1 MSKKML
7 INTIDEEESRMA
19 IVEDGRL
26 KEYDIKMSVRE
37 PTTGNVYKGIVKKVE
52 RGLRAAFVDYGGKK
66 NGFLPLHDVSPDYL
80 DEKSGKLEVGQEILV
95 KVLREEKG
103 NKGAMLT
110 TYVSLPGRYIVLM
123 PNKSSTGISRKIE
136 DEHDRKRLKEMM
148 EQVIKEEGI
157 GFIVR
162 TAGMNRTKQELTRDY
177 QMLLR
182 LFKNLKKKA
191 TKVTAPAVIYHDS
204 DFAVRAFRDYYTS
217 DIDEILVDNV
227 DTYRKMRDY
236 CRAVSPRH
244 VKMIKQYKDE
254 IPIFDQYK
262 IEDQITAIYQ
272 ERVNLKSGAYLV
284 INPTEAMTTIDVN
297 SGRASSRRDV
307 EETAYRTNLE
317 AAKEIA
323 RQLRLRDLGG
333 LIVIDFI
340 DMREQ
345 KHISEIEKAFKNAL
359 SVDRAR
365 IQLARISKFGML
377 ELSRQKKQSTIQE
390 ISYAT
395 CPHCRGSGVRP
406 SIEYMALNAYRRI
419 KSESVKGAAASI
431 KVVLPN
437 EVSNYLVNQKR
448 KELSNLENMYDISIH
463 ISGQPGMVWGESQFE
478 IVKKEIDISNN
489 IEVIPDANSKEVEQ
503 KPADKAPSRGPEKQR
518 RRRPR
523 HGRPRR
529 TDQKGGEVLKGDQ
542 ADASPERDQ
551 SPQRDVSP
559 ERDKSPEREEPDSKD
574 LQSSKVMKSVIS
586 KVYGLFKN

>member
-19 IVEDGRL
+19 IVEDGQL
-26 KEYDIKMSVRE
+26 KEYDIKMLVKE
-37 PTTGNVYKGIVKKVE
+37 PTTGNIYKGIVKKVE

-66 NGFLPLHDVSPDYL
+66 NGFLPLHDVSTEYI
-80 DEKSGKLEVGQEILV
+80 DEKSGKLSVGQEILV

-123 PNKSSTGISRKIE
+123 PNKISTGISRKID
-136 DEHDRKRLKEMM
+136 DESDRKRLKELM
-148 EQVIKEEGI
+148 EQVIKEDGV

-182 LFKNLKKKA
+182 LLKDIKRKA
-191 TKVTAPAVIYHDS
+191 ARLPAPALIYRES
-204 DFAVRAFRDYYTS
+204 DFAVKAFRDYYTS
-217 DIDEILVDNV
+217 DIEEILVDDIN
-227 DTYRKMRDY
+227 TYRKMREY
-236 CRAVSPRH
+236 CRTVSPRQ
-244 VKMIKQYKDE
+244 VKMVKQYRDE
-254 IPIFDQYK
+254 TPIFDQYA
-262 IEDQITAIYQ
+262 IEDQIKAIYQ

-297 SGRASSRRDV
+297 SGRASNRRDV
-307 EETAYRTNLE
+307 EETAYKTNLE

-345 KHISEIEKAFKNAL
+345 KHIAETEKTFKNAL

-365 IQLARISKFGML
+365 IQLAKISKFGML

-390 ISYAT
+390 ISYAR
-395 CPHCRGSGVRP
+395 CPHCRGSGMRP

-419 KSESVKGAAASI
+419 KSEAVKAEASSI
-431 KVVLPN
+431 RIVLPD

-448 KELSNLENMYDISIH
+448 KELNNLESKYEVSIH
-463 ISGQPGMVWGESQFE
+463 ISGQSDMVWGESQFE
-478 IVKKEIDISNN
+478 IVKKETDISNGM
-489 IEVIPDANSKEVEQ
+489 IVAVE
-503 KPADKAPSRGPEKQR
+503 PSPSVEEQRPEEKLPLRATERQR

-523 HGRPRR
+523 PYRKKRA
-529 TDQKGGEVLKGDQ
+529 DQKGTEAQDELQGE
-542 ADASPERDQ
+542 ASSETGEKWTEEL
-551 SPQRDVSP
+551 QR
-559 ERDKSPEREEPDSKD
+559 SKI
-574 LQSSKVMKSVIS
+574 VKSVID
-586 KVYGLFKN
+586 KVYGLFKS

>member
-1 MSKKML
+1 VSKKML

-26 KEYDIKMSVRE
+26 KEYDVKMSVKE
-37 PTTGNVYKGIVKKVE
+37 PTTGNIYKGIVKKVE
-52 RGLRAAFVDYGGKK
+52 WGLRAAFVDYGGKK
-66 NGFLPLHDVSPDYL
+66 NGFLPLHDVSPEYI
-80 DEKSGKLEVGQEILV
+80 DEKSGKLSVGQEILV

-123 PNKSSTGISRKIE
+123 PNKTSTGISRKIE
-136 DEHDRKRLKEMM
+136 DENDRKRLKELM
-148 EQVIKEEGI
+148 EQVIQKDGT

-177 QMLLR
+177 QMLMR
-182 LFKNLKKKA
+182 LLKDLKMKA
-191 TKVTAPAVIYHDS
+191 SKVSAPAVIYHES
-204 DFAVRAFRDYYTS
+204 GFAVRAFRDYYTP
-217 DIDEILVDNV
+217 DIDEILVDNF
-227 DTYRKMRDY
+227 DTYREMRDY
-236 CRAVSPRH
+236 CRTVSPRQ
-244 VKMIKQYKDE
+244 VKIIKSYKE
-254 IPIFDQYK
+254 EPPIFDQYE
-262 IEDQITAIYQ
+262 IEDQIKAIYQ

-307 EETAYRTNLE
+307 EEAAYRTNLE

-345 KHISEIEKAFKNAL
+345 KHIAEIEKTFKNAL

-365 IQLARISKFGML
+365 IQLAKISKFGML

-390 ISYAT
+390 ISYAL
-395 CPHCRGSGVRP
+395 CPHCKGSGMRP
-406 SIEYMALNAYRRI
+406 SIEYMALSAYRRI
-419 KSESVKGAAASI
+419 KSEAVRGAVASI
-431 KVVLPN
+431 RIVLPN

-448 KELSNLENMYDISIH
+448 KELSNLESVYDISVH
-463 ISGQPGMVWGESQFE
+463 ISGQSGMVWGESQFE
-478 IVKKEIDISNN
+478 IVKR
-489 IEVIPDANSKEVEQ
+489 PDVPSEELKKDEDEPAKKVAAFGGNEQ
-503 KPADKAPSRGPEKQR
+503 KSAEKVLPKGGEQQ

-523 HGRPRR
+523 GSRSRYYSSYKR
-529 TDQKGGEVLKGDQ
+529 KSTSQTDTAAPEGDKTVTP
-542 ADASPERDQ
+542 SGT
-551 SPQRDVSP
+551 
-559 ERDKSPEREEPDSKD
+559 EEKDSEKPHN
-574 LQSSKVMKSVIS
+574 SRFMKNVMNRLS
-586 KVYGLFKN
+586 GLFKP